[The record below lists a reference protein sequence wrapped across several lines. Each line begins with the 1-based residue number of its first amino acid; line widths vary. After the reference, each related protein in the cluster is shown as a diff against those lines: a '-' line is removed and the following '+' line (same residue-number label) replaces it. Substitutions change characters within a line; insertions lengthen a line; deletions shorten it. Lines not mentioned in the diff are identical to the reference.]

1 MAGIPLRRRRG
12 PMSAAQK
19 AALKKAQEISAR
31 KRRGTGKPDSP
42 TTQRM
47 ASLAKKPSA
56 PQYPNEGPSPVV
68 RKRRKAQP
76 KDIMKPTAGD
86 GKTKYQYN
94 PDLSVAENMRL
105 QKEFDAKKNAPKPQ
119 KPSST
124 TGSGGSSKSMG
135 TADPGT
141 MGVSQILKERKEL
154 IAKRNGEGLSKEE
167 AARLVAIQAES
178 ALRHQNR
185 KAGKG
190 TGPTKVALGDKGNI
204 SKRPDTPLQKK
215 MDTAKKSK
223 PADPISG
230 NISQRPDNPD
240 QKDAKDLTDQELK
253 SRIQKLDDLDKQ
265 LMARKRKYANDPEE
279 LAAIK
284 KRRDRINAQ
293 WDEAALEQKKRD
305 EQKKSPDIKKLRAD
319 YIKARDSG
327 MSDAYVNKA
336 KRLLD
341 IALERQ
347 KKDSP
352 DRFDASGKLTTDK
365 TAIKDLRPKDRAE
378 VVNIRE
384 SLRSLSLQWIQR
396 DNVISELDSVKNIG
410 DLVEAAQSV
419 EWYLHEY
426 NAQSKLKPIAEF
438 DKLFAAL
445 KKYSDRYRYGKGN

>member
-1 MAGIPLRRRRG
+1 
-12 PMSAAQK
+12 
-19 AALKKAQEISAR
+19 
-31 KRRGTGKPDSP
+31 
-42 TTQRM
+42 
-47 ASLAKKPSA
+47 
-56 PQYPNEGPSPVV
+56 
-68 RKRRKAQP
+68 
-76 KDIMKPTAGD
+76 
-86 GKTKYQYN
+86 
-94 PDLSVAENMRL
+94 
-105 QKEFDAKKNAPKPQ
+105 
-119 KPSST
+119 
-124 TGSGGSSKSMG
+124 
-135 TADPGT
+135 

-190 TGPTKVALGDKGNI
+190 TGPTKVALGKTADKPKATNDPKKAAQMRDFGVGSARTKRGNDVRTPAQRAQAVRG
-204 SKRPDTPLQKK
+204 SSRPQPQ
-215 MDTAKKSK
+215 TASSTSSSGSFKLGT
-223 PADPISG
+223 ADPG
-230 NISQRPDNPD
+230 TNPD
-240 QKDAKDLTDQELK
+240 QKDV
-253 SRIQKLDDLDKQ
+253 
-265 LMARKRKYANDPEE
+265 
-279 LAAIK
+279 
-284 KRRDRINAQ
+284 
-293 WDEAALEQKKRD
+293 
-305 EQKKSPDIKKLRAD
+305 KKLRAD

>member
-1 MAGIPLRRRRG
+1 MALPRRRG

-31 KRRGTGKPDSP
+31 KRRGTGKPEPISLRKRATAADY
-42 TTQRM
+42 R
-47 ASLAKKPSA
+47 AAGNKSLAARTNDPKKAAQMRDFGVGSA
-56 PQYPNEGPSPVV
+56 RTKRGNDVRTPAQRAQAVRGSSRPQP
-68 RKRRKAQP
+68 Q
-76 KDIMKPTAGD
+76 TA
-86 GKTKYQYN
+86 
-94 PDLSVAENMRL
+94 
-105 QKEFDAKKNAPKPQ
+105 
-119 KPSST
+119 SST
-124 TGSGGSSKSMG
+124 SSSGSFKLG

-190 TGPTKVALGDKGNI
+190 TGPTKVALGKTADKPKAAPKKAAPKGEFPAKEIAQHKEQIANIYGKIHNTGRSAKVSVDLDGNI
-204 SKRPDTPLQKK
+204 SIDYSETDMKGRVTRAKLIANALRRAGYENAYVNGDKITASIGPDTPRPR
-215 MDTAKKSK
+215 A
-223 PADPISG
+223 
-230 NISQRPDNPD
+230 ISQRPDNPD
-240 QKDAKDLTDQELK
+240 QKDV
-253 SRIQKLDDLDKQ
+253 
-265 LMARKRKYANDPEE
+265 
-279 LAAIK
+279 
-284 KRRDRINAQ
+284 
-293 WDEAALEQKKRD
+293 
-305 EQKKSPDIKKLRAD
+305 KKLRAD

>member
-1 MAGIPLRRRRG
+1 MALPRRRG

-31 KRRGTGKPDSP
+31 KRRGTGKPEPISLRKRATAADY
-42 TTQRM
+42 R
-47 ASLAKKPSA
+47 AAGNKSLAARTNDPKKAAQMRDFGVGSA
-56 PQYPNEGPSPVV
+56 RTKRGNDVRTPAQRAQAVRGSSRPQP
-68 RKRRKAQP
+68 Q
-76 KDIMKPTAGD
+76 TA
-86 GKTKYQYN
+86 
-94 PDLSVAENMRL
+94 
-105 QKEFDAKKNAPKPQ
+105 
-119 KPSST
+119 SST
-124 TGSGGSSKSMG
+124 SSSGSFKLG

-204 SKRPDTPLQKK
+204 SKRPDTPAQKK

-223 PADPISG
+223 PATPDTS

-240 QKDAKDLTDQELK
+240 QKDV
-253 SRIQKLDDLDKQ
+253 
-265 LMARKRKYANDPEE
+265 
-279 LAAIK
+279 
-284 KRRDRINAQ
+284 
-293 WDEAALEQKKRD
+293 
-305 EQKKSPDIKKLRAD
+305 KKLRAD